1 MVISTC
7 LLLIVFFLL
16 GYFFSQ
22 NNHFSFIDSSNKN
35 SVAKSNSVA
44 QSTSKPTST
53 PSKSKEENCETSE
66 KYSLLEK
73 GITVLETDIQL
84 ERKTQTLLKQQLAKH
99 TAKITQLKA
108 EVSLYKGIVNDSSK
122 SADKKVDTSNSNV
135 DKKVEV
141 YFQRISIKLADE
153 SIQKKFNKKNK
164 THLFKFSMTL
174 AKKNK
179 SKDQEKGWVQL
190 TILDQEGNQNDKWK
204 LLDLKGKDTKKLHAQ
219 FQNLIIKE
227 GLLLVDKQQAAASK
241 ENKAIGKIKVA
252 YIDSIKGELDIN
264 HEFDLVIDKD
274 ISYVGK

>member
-1 MVISTC
+1 MK
-7 LLLIVFFLL
+7 VFK
-16 GYFFSQ
+16 
-22 NNHFSFIDSSNKN
+22 KN
-35 SVAKSNSVA
+35 S
-44 QSTSKPTST
+44 T
-53 PSKSKEENCETSE
+53 
-66 KYSLLEK
+66 
-73 GITVLETDIQL
+73 
-84 ERKTQTLLKQQLAKH
+84 
-99 TAKITQLKA
+99 
-108 EVSLYKGIVNDSSK
+108 
-122 SADKKVDTSNSNV
+122 
-135 DKKVEV
+135 
-141 YFQRISIKLADE
+141 
-153 SIQKKFNKKNK
+153 KKNK